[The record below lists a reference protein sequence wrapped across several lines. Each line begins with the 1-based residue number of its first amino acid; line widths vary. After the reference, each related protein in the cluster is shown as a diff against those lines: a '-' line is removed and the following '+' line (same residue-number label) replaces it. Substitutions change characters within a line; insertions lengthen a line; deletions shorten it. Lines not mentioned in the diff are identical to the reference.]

1 LNISRFF
8 GATNREA
15 MRQVRLALGP
25 DALIVS
31 NKRVNGGVEI
41 LASDQT
47 ALPEQARASS
57 SRAPVSAEPSRP
69 LFRASAPQPARV
81 AAPSSGP
88 ALVEPILPG
97 PTPSGSASSGPVS
110 SGPASSD
117 PVSSGPL
124 SAGAD
129 VPRPIPAGN
138 NELLGAIGDMKGSLE
153 SRIDELL
160 WGNQLRRS
168 PQAITL
174 FQTLLRFG
182 FSTALLRAMLKRMPE
197 QATPRAAFQWARRE
211 LGKHLPVLDA
221 EDALWQPG
229 LALALVGPTGVGK
242 TTTIAK
248 LAARCVRRTGPG
260 GLVLLTTDTYRIGAH
275 EQLKI
280 YGQMLHV
287 PVYVVQ
293 DVHEFR
299 RALESVRPDQ
309 TVLIDNVGIS
319 QRDRYIADQA
329 ALLAGAGRRVERL
342 LALNASSQGDTLD
355 EVARSYAN
363 DGGTPLCGCIVT
375 KIDEASC
382 LGAVLDTAIRYQLP
396 IHYVSNGQK
405 VPENLLFLSAVE
417 LVDRALAP
425 VQGNR
430 TLYAP
435 TEADLVALLSMTQPP
450 ENPEAVAARRRQEIL
465 LPQLL
470 TQSARG
476 DSLGVDE
483 LRDAVARLDDD
494 PVLSEAC
501 DLWRGRAAGELLPA
515 AEAVTHL
522 RRQAQGALG
531 GGESGIVVHDR
542 QALLWP
548 GRRGVWFSA
557 AWFGGERPL
566 AAAMQQ
572 VGLAD
577 GWYAPEGA
585 SPKSP
590 LAADAWMAQIDAESS
605 NVTSAPCHVLD
616 AGTQGLLR
624 RLEGAD
630 RHWLSACG
638 ASFRVHEFGEACVAS
653 AAAQRLPHQP
663 LDPRAFNGMRVPAG
677 FEPGAVVWW
686 AACEPVELRARGEDP
701 LSVQLFSLRAVDPRD
716 GRVLRPWL
724 AVGSAALGADCVQA
738 ARALILR
745 QEYHAVG
752 RLSAGLL
759 AGDAG
764 REPLVDRAL
773 YFAQLGL
780 AAWHL
785 QQDPGLVPAAR
796 VAARMMGL
804 ESPGPRQAQAALLK
818 LFTLKELLTG

>member
-1 LNISRFF
+1 MNISRFF

-41 LASDQT
+41 LATDQT
-47 ALPEQARASS
+47 SLPEQSRTVPSRASV
-57 SRAPVSAEPSRP
+57 AAEPSPP
-69 LFRASAPQPARV
+69 LFRASAQPARSAV
-81 AAPSSGP
+81 PSISPVPLDPASPVPVSSGS
-88 ALVEPILPG
+88 L
-97 PTPSGSASSGPVS
+97 SSGPVS
-110 SGPASSD
+110 AGH
-117 PVSSGPL
+117 V
-124 SAGAD
+124 SAGVD
-129 VPRPIPAGN
+129 MPRAVPAGN
-138 NELLGAIGDMKGSLE
+138 AELLGAIGDLKGALE

-197 QATPRAAFQWARRE
+197 QATPRAAFQWARQE

-221 EDALWQPG
+221 EDTLWQPG
-229 LALALVGPTGVGK
+229 LVLALVGPTGVGK

-248 LAARCVRRTGPG
+248 LAARCVRRTGSG

-309 TVLIDNVGIS
+309 TVLVDNVGIS

-355 EVARSYAN
+355 DVARSYVN
-363 DGGTPLCGCIVT
+363 DGGTPLRGCIVT

-382 LGAVLDTAIRYQLP
+382 LGTVLDTAIRYQLP

-405 VPENLLFLSAVE
+405 VPENLLFPTAVE
-417 LVDRALAP
+417 LVDRAFAP

-430 TLYAP
+430 ALYAP
-435 TEADLVALLSMTQPP
+435 TEADLVALLSMTQPL
-450 ENPEAVAARRRQEIL
+450 ENPESAVERRRQEIL

-470 TQSARG
+470 TRSAGG
-476 DSLGVDE
+476 DSLGLEE
-483 LRDAVARLDDD
+483 LRDAVSRLDDD
-494 PVLSEAC
+494 PVLLEAC
-501 DLWRGRAAGELLPA
+501 GLWRGRSAGELPSA

-522 RRQAQGALG
+522 RHLTQGAFG
-531 GGESGIVVHDR
+531 GNESGIVVHDR
-542 QALLWP
+542 QALIWP
-548 GRRGVWFSA
+548 GRRGVWLGA

-572 VGLAD
+572 LGLAD
-577 GWYAPEGA
+577 GWYAPDGA
-585 SPKSP
+585 SPKTPS
-590 LAADAWMAQIDAESS
+590 AVDAWMAQVDAESS
-605 NVTSAPCHVLD
+605 AVSAPPCHVLD
-616 AGTQGLLR
+616 AATQALLR
-624 RLEGAD
+624 RLEGAG

-638 ASFRVHEFGEACVAS
+638 ASFRVHESGDACVAS
-653 AAAQRLPHQP
+653 AAAQRLSHQP
-663 LDPRAFNGMRVPAG
+663 LDPRAFAGMRVPAG
-677 FEPGAVVWW
+677 FAPGAATWW
-686 AACEPVELRARGEDP
+686 AACGPVELRTRGEAP
-701 LSVQLFSLRAVDPRD
+701 LPVRLFSLRAVDPRD
-716 GRVLRPWL
+716 GRVLRTWH
-724 AVGSAALGADCVQA
+724 AVGSTVLGADCARA

-752 RLSAGLL
+752 RLSAALL
-759 AGDAG
+759 VGDAG

-773 YFAQLGL
+773 YFAQIGL

-785 QQDPGLVPAAR
+785 QQNPDLAPAAR
-796 VAARMMGL
+796 VAARMMGQ
-804 ESPGPRQAQAALLK
+804 ESPGLRQARAALLK
-818 LFTLKELLTG
+818 LFTLKELLTR

>member
-1 LNISRFF
+1 MNISRFF

-41 LASDQT
+41 LATDQT
-47 ALPEQARASS
+47 ALPELPRAVA
-57 SRAPVSAEPSRP
+57 SRAPVLAEPSRP
-69 LFRASAPQPARV
+69 LFRASTSQPARV
-81 AAPSSGP
+81 AASSLSPASPETGSPGP
-88 ALVEPILPG
+88 A
-97 PTPSGSASSGPVS
+97 PSGSASSAPVS
-110 SGPASSD
+110 SGSVSSD
-117 PVSSGPL
+117 PMSSGQL
-124 SAGAD
+124 SAGTDA
-129 VPRPIPAGN
+129 PRPIPAGN
-138 NELLGAIGDMKGSLE
+138 IQLLGAIDDLKGSLE

-197 QATPRAAFQWARRE
+197 QATSRAAFQWARNE

-221 EDALWQPG
+221 EDTLWQPG

-248 LAARCVRRTGPG
+248 LAARCVRRAGPG

-275 EQLKI
+275 EQLRI

-309 TVLIDNVGIS
+309 TVLVDNVGIS

-363 DGGTPLCGCIVT
+363 DGGTPLRGCIVT

-382 LGAVLDTAIRYQLP
+382 LGTVLDTAIRYQLP

-405 VPENLLFLSAVE
+405 VPENLLFLSAME

-450 ENPEAVAARRRQEIL
+450 ESPETAAERRRQEIL

-470 TQSARG
+470 TQSTHG

-501 DLWRGRAAGELLPA
+501 DLWRGRSTGELLPA

-522 RRQAQGALG
+522 RYQAQGALG
-531 GGESGIVVHDR
+531 GSESGIVVHDH

-548 GRRGVWFSA
+548 GRRGVWFGA
-557 AWFGGERPL
+557 AWFGSERPL

-577 GWYAPEGA
+577 GWYAPSGA
-585 SPKSP
+585 YLKSP
-590 LAADAWMAQIDAESS
+590 SAIDAWVAQIDAESS
-605 NVTSAPCHVLD
+605 NVAPPPCHVLD
-616 AGTQGLLR
+616 AGTQALLR

-638 ASFRVHEFGEACVAS
+638 ASFRVHESGEACVAS
-653 AAAQRLPHQP
+653 AAARRLSHRP
-663 LDPRAFNGMRVPAG
+663 LDPQAFSGMRAPAG
-677 FEPGAVVWW
+677 FEPGSVVWW
-686 AACEPVELRARGEDP
+686 VACGPVELRARGEDP
-701 LSVQLFSLRAVDPRD
+701 LPVQLFSLRAVDLRD
-716 GRVLRPWL
+716 GRVLRTWL
-724 AVGSAALGADCVQA
+724 AVGSTALGVDSPRA

-745 QEYHAVG
+745 QEHHAMG

-759 AGDAG
+759 AEDAG

-785 QQDPGLVPAAR
+785 QQNPDLVPAAR

-804 ESPGPRQAQAALLK
+804 ESPGPRHAQAALLK
-818 LFTLKELLTG
+818 LFTLKELLTR

>member
-1 LNISRFF
+1 
-8 GATNREA
+8 
-15 MRQVRLALGP
+15 M
-25 DALIVS
+25 
-31 NKRVNGGVEI
+31 
-41 LASDQT
+41 
-47 ALPEQARASS
+47 
-57 SRAPVSAEPSRP
+57 
-69 LFRASAPQPARV
+69 
-81 AAPSSGP
+81 
-88 ALVEPILPG
+88 
-97 PTPSGSASSGPVS
+97 
-110 SGPASSD
+110 
-117 PVSSGPL
+117 
-124 SAGAD
+124 
-129 VPRPIPAGN
+129 PAGN
-138 NELLGAIGDMKGSLE
+138 TELLGAIGDLKGSLE

-197 QATPRAAFQWARRE
+197 QATPRAALQWARHE

-221 EDALWQPG
+221 EGTLWQPG
-229 LALALVGPTGVGK
+229 LVLALVGPTGVGK

-287 PVYVVQ
+287 PVHVVQ
-293 DVHEFR
+293 DVHEFH

-329 ALLAGAGRRVERL
+329 ALLAGADRRVERL

-363 DGGTPLCGCIVT
+363 DGGTPLRGCIVT
-375 KIDEASC
+375 KVDEASC

-435 TEADLVALLSMTQPP
+435 TEADLVALLSLTQPP
-450 ENPEAVAARRRQEIL
+450 ENPESAAERRRQEIL

-470 TQSARG
+470 TRSAGG
-476 DSLGVDE
+476 DSLGLEE
-483 LRDAVARLDDD
+483 LHEAIARLDDD
-494 PVLSEAC
+494 PLLSEAC
-501 DLWRGRAAGELLPA
+501 DLWRGRMAGGLPPA
-515 AEAVTHL
+515 AETVTHL
-522 RRQAQGALG
+522 RHLAQGATG

-542 QALLWP
+542 QALSWP
-548 GRRGVWFSA
+548 DRRGIWLGA

-577 GWYAPEGA
+577 GWYAPDEA
-585 SPKSP
+585 SPATP
-590 LAADAWMAQIDAESS
+590 PIVDAWMAQVDAESS
-605 NVTSAPCHVLD
+605 TVVAPWHVMD
-616 AGTQGLLR
+616 AGTQVLLR
-624 RLEGAD
+624 RLEGAG

-638 ASFRVHEFGEACVAS
+638 ASFRVHESGEACVAS
-653 AAAQRLPHQP
+653 AAARRLSHQP
-663 LDPRAFNGMRVPAG
+663 LDSRAFIGMRVPAG
-677 FEPGAVVWW
+677 LAPDSAVWW
-686 AACEPVELRARGEDP
+686 AACGPVELRARGEDP
-701 LSVQLFSLRAVDPRD
+701 LPARLFSLSAVDPRD
-716 GRVLRPWL
+716 GRVLRTCQ
-724 AVGSAALGADCVQA
+724 AVGSAALGEDCARA

-764 REPLVDRAL
+764 GEPLVDRAL

-785 QQDPGLVPAAR
+785 WQSPDLVPAAR
-796 VAARMMGL
+796 VATRMMGL
-804 ESPGPRQAQAALLK
+804 ESLGLRQSQAALLK
-818 LFTLKELLTG
+818 LFALKELLAC